1 MSRLQAAWRSSTA
14 LLGGTSREL
23 IFSLA
28 RVFFPTR
35 FRKSQDWRNNDG
47 LLSLFG
53 CRLRR
58 GGPEQFC
65 GMLTFVAFAI
75 AAVHWARSFIWVTA
89 MSTDLASGERRNQRD
104 DHPIGSEA
112 ASCLTKGAFLY
123 PQERTCA
130 VH

>member
-1 MSRLQAAWRSSTA
+1 MACSVFSAADCVAVARSNSA
-14 LLGGTSREL
+14 ACS
-23 IFSLA
+23 
-28 RVFFPTR
+28 
-35 FRKSQDWRNNDG
+35 
-47 LLSLFG
+47 
-53 CRLRR
+53 
-58 GGPEQFC
+58 
-65 GMLTFVAFAI
+65 TFVAFAI

-89 MSTDLASGERRNQRD
+89 MSTDLPSGERRNQRD

>member
-1 MSRLQAAWRSSTA
+1 MACCSVFSAADCVAVARSNSA
-14 LLGGTSREL
+14 ACS
-23 IFSLA
+23 
-28 RVFFPTR
+28 
-35 FRKSQDWRNNDG
+35 
-47 LLSLFG
+47 
-53 CRLRR
+53 
-58 GGPEQFC
+58 
-65 GMLTFVAFAI
+65 TFVAFAI